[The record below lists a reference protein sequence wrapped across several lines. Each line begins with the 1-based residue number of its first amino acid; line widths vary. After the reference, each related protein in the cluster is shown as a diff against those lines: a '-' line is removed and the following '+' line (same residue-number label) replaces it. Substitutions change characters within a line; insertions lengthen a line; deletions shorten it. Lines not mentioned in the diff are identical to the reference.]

1 MNEKHYDLRF
11 LPLFEDDLNEI
22 VDYITYRL
30 RNPAAAERLVDDV
43 EAAILERLPCA
54 ESFEPFHSARE
65 RQYPYYRIQV
75 RNFTVFYVVIGNI
88 TAGIGKNNF
97 KISAPIFSFHETDRG
112 TWLYSRAFQW
122 LTPLGHLQI
131 CIQFPTPFGYILS
144 L

>member
-65 RQYPYYRIQV
+65 RLFFVKY
-75 RNFTVFYVVIGNI
+75 
-88 TAGIGKNNF
+88 
-97 KISAPIFSFHETDRG
+97 FSLKKASE
-112 TWLYSRAFQW
+112 
-122 LTPLGHLQI
+122 
-131 CIQFPTPFGYILS
+131 FPFFS
-144 L
+144 K

>member
-30 RNPAAAERLVDDV
+30 RNPAAAERMVDDW
-43 EAAILERLPCA
+43 ETAILERHPCA

-65 RQYPYYRIQV
+65 SQYPYYRIQV

-88 TAGIGKNNF
+88 MEVRRI
-97 KISAPIFSFHETDRG
+97 
-112 TWLYSRAFQW
+112 LYNRRNWKEQ
-122 LTPLGHLQI
+122 L
-131 CIQFPTPFGYILS
+131 
-144 L
+144 

>member
-30 RNPAAAERLVDDV
+30 RNPAAAERLMDDV

-88 TAGIGKNNF
+88 MEVRRI
-97 KISAPIFSFHETDRG
+97 
-112 TWLYSRAFQW
+112 LYSRRNWKKQ
-122 LTPLGHLQI
+122 L
-131 CIQFPTPFGYILS
+131 
-144 L
+144 